1 MLLIAGLKHCRRAAL
16 GAFILALSVL
26 PANASSDSKLH
37 IAFGDVPRIDLLNM
51 LTALERARARGVA
64 IEVSYLQSEDIA
76 AQAIVTGRADI
87 GVGTPYGL
95 IQESRTPI
103 RLIYQL
109 STLKFY
115 PMVNTDY
122 YQNWAD
128 LDGANMYTHS
138 RGSGTEAIMNLMAKK
153 HGIEYKSMT
162 YLPGSAVRAAAMMQ
176 GRIRASIVD
185 SERARLLLEQGGGK
199 FAILPMPDLEASD
212 EALYGNVE
220 LLRSKAEAVD
230 ILLEELVG
238 VWREINRNPE
248 SIKGMRERFQ
258 LLPDLPAEDAE
269 RILPYYSDAVGSGIF
284 PDNGGGARAAA
295 ADFEFYGSAG
305 SIEGDVGRLEVEDF
319 WYLEPL
325 SRALDKL
332 GRI

>member
-1 MLLIAGLKHCRRAAL
+1 MTSFSSTADSGTAL
-16 GAFILALSVL
+16 RVV
-26 PANASSDSKLH
+26 
-37 IAFGDVPRIDLLNM
+37 FGDVPRIDLLNV
-51 LTALERARARGVA
+51 LVALERTRARGVE

-76 AQAIVTGRADI
+76 AQAVMAGQADI

-153 HGIEYKSMT
+153 HGITYRSMT
-162 YLPGSAVRAAAMMQ
+162 SLPGSEVRATAMLR

-185 SERARLLLEQGGGK
+185 SERARLLMEQGDGQ
-199 FAILPMPDLEASD
+199 FALLPMPDLHASD

-220 LLRSKAEAVD
+220 FLQRHAAAVD
-230 ILLEELVG
+230 ILLEELVQL
-238 VWREINRNPE
+238 WREINRNPARILE
-248 SIKGMRERFQ
+248 LRREFG
-258 LLPDLPAEDAE
+258 LMPDLPSTDAE
-269 RILPYYSDAVGSGIF
+269 RILPYYQGSVDSASF
-284 PDNGGGARAAA
+284 PDNGGGEQAAR
-295 ADFEFYGSAG
+295 ADFEFYASAG
-305 SIEGDVGRLEVEDF
+305 SIRGDVERLAIEDF

-325 SRALDKL
+325 NNALDKL
-332 GRI
+332 GRR